1 MSSDAGEPPSTG
13 DELVQL
19 RAQRDRYLEQLRRTR
34 ADFDNYRK
42 RMLRRQTEHLERAS
56 ENLVRELL
64 PTLDAVELAAAHHP
78 EVARPLW
85 DALLSPLEAEG
96 LERLA
101 PGAGAPFDP
110 RLHEAVEHEGEPAEP
125 GADSPTV
132 VTLVRSGYR
141 FKRRLLRPAMVT
153 VRG

>member
-1 MSSDAGEPPSTG
+1 MSADAGEPPSAS
-13 DELVQL
+13 DELAQL
-19 RAQRDRYLEQLRRTR
+19 RAQRDSYLEQLRRTR

-42 RMLRRQTEHLERAS
+42 RMLRRQTEHLDRAA
-56 ENLVRELL
+56 EGLARELL

-78 EVARPLW
+78 EVVGPLW

-96 LERLA
+96 LERLT
-101 PGAGAPFDP
+101 PGAGTPFDP
-110 RLHEAVEHEGEPAEP
+110 RLHDAVEREGEPE
-125 GADSPTV
+125 GAADPPTV